1 MSPEL
6 VDKALKLVGN
16 ANVLINLV
24 SRRVRQLNSGNR
36 PMLVVPATMGTA
48 DVALTEIVEKK
59 LLWEVAELDAEMNK
73 KPKRRKRSTS

>member
-16 ANVLINLV
+16 PNVLINLV

-36 PMLVVPATMGTA
+36 PMLVVPVTMGTA

-59 LLWEVAELDAEMNK
+59 LAWEVAELDAEMNK
-73 KPKRRKRSTS
+73 KPKRRKRSSS